1 MIKNFDKFTG
11 VNIIDM
17 FSIMYSP
24 SIIRAAARNVNHNDR
39 FMTLAKKYCKD
50 INIKGMYAYAYIKA
64 QRLYRDT
71 AIVFL
76 YGKAK
81 DTAKENQICKI
92 VTDTYIGDNI
102 FFIYVDELENC
113 KDLQLINYMRSD
125 FNVIMG
131 SDFAI
136 EVLLGIIATNDKLYK
151 EYMNNWKIKIFEDS
165 DMYDYSEQKVEL
177 NHLINMYK
185 ETSSNEVVREINYG
199 ETDYTELRDACFSC
213 C

>member
-17 FSIMYSP
+17 FSVMYSP
-24 SIIRAAARNVNHNDR
+24 TVIRVASRNINNNDR

-50 INIKGMYAYAYIKA
+50 INIKGIYAYAYIRA
-64 QRLYRDT
+64 EHLYRDT

-81 DTAKENQICKI
+81 DNAKVNQIYKI

-113 KDLQLINYMRSD
+113 KDLQLIHYMRMS
-125 FNVIMG
+125 FNTIMG

-136 EVLLGIIATNDKLYK
+136 EVLIGIIGTNNKLYH
-151 EYMNNWKIKIFEDS
+151 EYIDNWKSIILDDEDT
-165 DMYDYSEQKVEL
+165 YDYSEQRTQL
-177 NHLINMYK
+177 NHLINMYR

-199 ETDYTELRDACFSC
+199 ETDYTELRDVCFYC